1 MRKILFTLILAGMA
15 TLAPAHA
22 TDVGE
27 AATVEHILAANQRAV
42 GASAWSGKATLQID
56 YAYAG
61 QGLTG
66 TSSSLIDLR
75 RGAFVDS
82 YRIGPTSGANGF
94 DGEQAWE
101 REPSG
106 MVAAQNG
113 GDVRPL
119 AVNEAYR
126 DRNLWWQ
133 ADHGGAQINSA
144 GQRTVDGRRYD
155 VLNVAPKGGKP
166 FEAWFDAGTHLLAR
180 TVELQSTLTI
190 STLYGDYADVDG
202 VQLAHKLVIDDGSG
216 VANRQTMSLTSAR
229 FLPVRAPASYAK
241 PGNEVHDYM
250 LAGGIGETTVP
261 FQLINNHIYVEAS
274 INGSK
279 PLTFIVD
286 TGGHD
291 ILTPATAKLLGV
303 PQQGSQTSTGAG
315 DSVTQSGV
323 ARVDSIAV
331 GAATLHDQPVTV
343 LKFSNAAEGID
354 EQGMIGYEFFARF
367 ITRIDYGAHRISF
380 IDKRRFDPKDAGTPV
395 RFGFFHQF
403 PEVIGSYDGIPG
415 RFGIDT
421 GSRGTLTLTRPFAE
435 RNHLREREAHGI
447 EALTGWGV
455 GGPSRGFVFRGKNLK
470 LDGVTVNSPLAEF
483 STDKGGA
490 GGVDSFPNNIG
501 GGLLK
506 RFVVTLDYDHQLIYL
521 KPIPGKIDDLDT
533 FDRSGMWL
541 NQSAQG
547 FEIVDVNK
555 GGSAETAG
563 LRKGDVITAVDGK
576 PAASIRLPELRQR
589 LRNDDVGTKVTMTV
603 SRDGATRTV
612 KIALREQ
619 I

>member
-1 MRKILFTLILAGMA
+1 MRKIFLILLLAGL
-15 TLAPAHA
+15 TSLAPTHA
-22 TDVGE
+22 SE
-27 AATVEHILAANQRAV
+27 AATVDPILAANQHAT
-42 GASAWSGKATLQID
+42 GASAWTDKATLQIN
-56 YAYAG
+56 YSYAG

-66 TSSSLIDLR
+66 TSSTLVDLR

-106 MVAAQNG
+106 TVAAQSG
-113 GDVRPL
+113 GDVLPL

-133 ADHGGAQINSA
+133 PDRGGAQIDSA
-144 GQRTVDGRRYD
+144 GQRTADGRRYD
-155 VLNVAPKGGKP
+155 VLNVTPKDGKP
-166 FEAWFDAGTHLLAR
+166 FEAWFDTGTHLLVR
-180 TVELQSTLTI
+180 TVELQGTLTI
-190 STLYGDYADVDG
+190 TTLYSDYAGVDG
-202 VQLAHKLVIDDGSG
+202 VQLAHKLAIDDGSG
-216 VANRQTMSLTSAR
+216 LANRQTMTLTSAR
-229 FLPVRAPASYAK
+229 FLPARAAAAYAK
-241 PGNEVHDYM
+241 PGNDLHDYT
-250 LAGGIGETTVP
+250 LTGGVNETTVP
-261 FQLINNHIYVEAS
+261 FQLVNNHIYVQAS

-291 ILTPATAKLLGV
+291 ILTPAIAKLMGV
-303 PQQGSQTSTGAG
+303 RSQGSQTSSGAG

-323 ARVDSIAV
+323 ARVESIAV
-331 GAATLHDQPVTV
+331 GVATLRDQPVTV
-343 LKFSNAAEGID
+343 LQFSNAAEGID

-367 ITRIDYGAHRISF
+367 ITRIDYGTHRISF
-380 IDKRRFDPKDAGTPV
+380 IDKRHFDPKDAGTPV

-403 PEVIGSYDGIPG
+403 PEVLGSYDGIPG

-421 GSRGTLTLTRPFAE
+421 GSRGALTLTRPFAE
-435 RNHLREREAHGI
+435 RNHLREHEPHGI

-455 GGPSRGFVFRGKNLK
+455 GGPSRGFVFRGKDLK
-470 LDGVTVNSPLAEF
+470 LDGVTVTAPLAEF

-501 GGLLK
+501 GGVLK

-533 FDRSGMWL
+533 FDRSGMWI
-541 NQSAQG
+541 NQLAQD

-555 GGSAETAG
+555 GGPAEAAG
-563 LRKGDVITAVDGK
+563 LHIGDVITAVDGK
-576 PAASIRLPELRQR
+576 PAGSIQLPELRQR
-589 LRNDDVGTKVTMTV
+589 LRNEASSTTVTMTV
-603 SRDGATRTV
+603 IHGSTARAV
-612 KIALREQ
+612 KIVLREQ